1 MNAAYLAKMATDLEH
16 RSQVPVEEPTKV
28 PAPERSPVSAPS
40 DSALFDIY
48 EHVVESHSGAR
59 DAQIFQKIREWCF
72 SDFSLQPYDFAG
84 VTKAEF
90 DSWQKRHRIN
100 LSAGR
105 ILPDPR
111 ELQRGY
117 AWGHIRTAAHVNHLR
132 SENGPPFEI

>member
-1 MNAAYLAKMATDLEH
+1 MANQVEP
-16 RSQVPVEEPTKV
+16 RSLNPVEEPRL
-28 PAPERSPVSAPS
+28 APDRQSPSTPDAS

-48 EHVVESHSGAR
+48 QQLVESHSGPR

-72 SDFSLQPYDFAG
+72 SDFSLLPHEFAG

-90 DSWQKRHRIN
+90 NSWQTRHRIN

-117 AWGHIRTAAHVNHLR
+117 AWGHIRIAASANHLR
-132 SENGPPFEI
+132 SETPPPH

>member
-1 MNAAYLAKMATDLEH
+1 MPTEVEPRTLT
-16 RSQVPVEEPTKV
+16 PVEEPRRA
-28 PAPERSPVSAPS
+28 PAQPLPLAPDAS

-48 EHVVESHSGAR
+48 QQMVESRAGQR
-59 DAQIFQKIREWCF
+59 DAQIFQKVREWCF
-72 SDFSLQPYDFAG
+72 SDFSLQPHEFAG

-90 DSWQKRHRIN
+90 DSWQSRHRIN

-117 AWGHIRTAAHVNHLR
+117 AWGHIRIAAAANHLR
-132 SENGPPFEI
+132 SETPPPH

>member
-1 MNAAYLAKMATDLEH
+1 MATQIEVRPQTH
-16 RSQVPVEEPTKV
+16 AHPPAEEPLRIPVVKSP
-28 PAPERSPVSAPS
+28 PAPDAS

-48 EHVVESHSGAR
+48 QQMVENRSGTR

-72 SDFSLQPYDFAG
+72 SDFSLLPYQFAG

-90 DSWQKRHRIN
+90 DSWLSRYRIN

-117 AWGHIRTAAHVNHLR
+117 AWGHIRIAAHVNHLR
-132 SENGPPFEI
+132 SENGPPF